1 MTAAVRETI
10 IPWPRQ
16 HQLCPGA
23 GAVRRTEAPAA
34 ALLGGRGLV
43 EVSRGSRGGDV
54 AVSQAAAFLSPKSSF
69 PVQLAAAVS
78 LLGGWFW
85 AWGRLGAAR
94 GDPCAGLGRK
104 ERIWE
109 QFSHMGAEVTGGS
122 GAGLWLSPVFYQPH
136 QCTPRVPVLGAT
148 GTASWKAGSEERWF
162 GRRCHLTAGELHPA
176 LRNAAPSPPV
186 SPTSP
191 GGGTHTRLE
200 AAG

>member
-1 MTAAVRETI
+1 MASPASAVPGCWCCAAHRGSCCCFVGWKGPGGGVPGEQRGRRGGVTGCSLLVTQKLL
-10 IPWPRQ
+10 PRA
-16 HQLCPGA
+16 A
-23 GAVRRTEAPAA
+23 GCEEGNAA
-34 ALLGGRGLV
+34 A
-43 EVSRGSRGGDV
+43 
-54 AVSQAAAFLSPKSSF
+54 A
-69 PVQLAAAVS
+69 S
-78 LLGGWFW
+78 LLGRVLGMGTF
-85 AWGRLGAAR
+85 GAAQ

-109 QFSHMGAEVTGGS
+109 QFSCMGAEVTGGS